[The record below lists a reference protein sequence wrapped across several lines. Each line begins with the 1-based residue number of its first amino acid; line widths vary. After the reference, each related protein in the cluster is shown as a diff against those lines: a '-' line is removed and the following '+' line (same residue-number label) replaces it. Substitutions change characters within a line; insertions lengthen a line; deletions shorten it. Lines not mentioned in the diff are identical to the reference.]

1 MYSTGFQ
8 HRQKKKLDSKIQLFV
23 IFSSE
28 ELDLKSF
35 IRAWEPAWNEWINEN
50 LWLTSNKIQT
60 SNYQVKV
67 YFLSKFAES
76 HDVSDVKNF
85 RISILYKKVYSWF
98 LDISKFDFFLR
109 FSEQR
114 QWLLKNFQRLLK
126 LGK

>member
-1 MYSTGFQ
+1 M
-8 HRQKKKLDSKIQLFV
+8 QLFV

-50 LWLTSNKIQT
+50 LWLTSNKMQT